1 MALRHFW
8 FSVRISDLMSCNA
21 CQEQHLLERCLSD
34 GQKCA
39 GTNTDS
45 MHMGGYS
52 GPEQPRNNF
61 SGTLCL
67 SCAERDSEKK
77 QKNTGDVKVDASGQP
92 QFSPVRPQFISGE
105 SSGLSKVLRQSS
117 PTRPLITCRW
127 ASLMPVYISA
137 AQFMTK
143 VSKALIILPGDRTN
157 KINFPSS
164 LRVFKC
170 VL

>member
-1 MALRHFW
+1 MLKW
-8 FSVRISDLMSCNA
+8 TLQVS
-21 CQEQHLLERCLSD
+21 LSS
-34 GQKCA
+34 A
-39 GTNTDS
+39 
-45 MHMGGYS
+45 
-52 GPEQPRNNF
+52 P
-61 SGTLCL
+61 
-67 SCAERDSEKK
+67 
-77 QKNTGDVKVDASGQP
+77 VQP

-105 SSGLSKVLRQSS
+105 SSGLSKVPRQSS